1 MDSTSHK
8 ESSVQLESGD
18 KQILDDITIQ
28 NIKAKHLK
36 NWYNS
41 RSVVSV
47 MQNTKAYHMHLT
59 VLSDQKA
66 NIVIA
71 ASSIIISV
79 CFSQLSRFDGL
90 LLYALLVI
98 TVFTTCALLF
108 AILSVAPVFNKAQT
122 KMDLSSSGFNP
133 LFFGHYT
140 DVAIEDYTK
149 HMKQTLMD
157 QEKLYDTMILDLYQ
171 MGDVLKNQKFKYL
184 TWSYRIFFLGILIGL
199 VMFLS
204 ALLIG

>member
-1 MDSTSHK
+1 MDNTSRSDSK
-8 ESSVQLESGD
+8 EITTSDSN
-18 KQILDDITIQ
+18 KTLDDPILQ
-28 NIKAKHLK
+28 SKSKHLK
-36 NWYNS
+36 NWQSS
-41 RSVVSV
+41 RSAVSV

-79 CFSQLSRFDGL
+79 FFSQLSRFEGP

-98 TVFTTCALLF
+98 TIFTTCALLF

-122 KMDLSSSGFNP
+122 KMNPSSPDFNP

-140 DVAIEDYTK
+140 DIDIETYTQ
-149 HMKQTLMD
+149 HMIHILKD
-157 QEKLYDTMILDLYQ
+157 QDKLYETMILDLYQ
-171 MGDVLKNQKFKYL
+171 MGAVLKDQKFKYL
-184 TWSYRIFFLGILIGL
+184 NWSYRLFFIGILIGL
-199 VMFLS
+199 IMFMA
-204 ALLIG
+204 ALFFGK

>member
-1 MDSTSHK
+1 MDSTSQQDSLANQGSN
-8 ESSVQLESGD
+8 EG
-18 KQILDDITIQ
+18 QILNDITLQ

-47 MQNTKAYHMHLT
+47 IQNTKAYHMHLT

-79 CFSQLSRFDGL
+79 CFSQLSRFDGP
-90 LLYALLVI
+90 LLYALLLV

-108 AILSVAPVFNKAQT
+108 AILSVSPVFNKAQT
-122 KMDLSSSGFNP
+122 KMKLSSPDFNP

-140 DVAIEDYTK
+140 DIAIEEYTE
-149 HMKQTLMD
+149 HMKETLKD
-157 QEKLYDTMILDLYQ
+157 QDKLYDTMILDLYQ
-171 MGDVLKNQKFKYL
+171 MGVVLKNQKFKYL
-184 TWSYRIFFLGILIGL
+184 SWSYRIFFVGILIGL
-199 VMFLS
+199 MMFIA
-204 ALLIG
+204 ALFGG